1 MSAATLDV
9 MGNDFGMLPGFFT
22 PAPQVRRK
30 RDLRELQ
37 GDQRG
42 AIMLMGLCM
51 ACFLIGSMWFMVG
64 IGDAIVFRDSMQEIA
79 DHAAFTS
86 AVLHAKGMNFI
97 SACNL
102 IMMAFVFFHILLGIV
117 NDVLFL
123 ASLTV
128 LLCPVACPLFPGA
141 NNAYRT
147 YGNNVMKKAV
157 TALHYGEV
165 VAAYGYPWL
174 GAIKGY
180 TLGTDYGKM
189 GVKKRD
195 MKVLVL
201 SPSMLPGTGMDAA
214 INKLFKNQP
223 KVQRTSSIMGSAAG
237 QKKGLPVEAKPNNYL
252 CTKIGKETG
261 AIIGSLSGVKFLG
274 KFIGVVLGAGIKA
287 RYCNSLGFS
296 GDFSDLTRVNKPDFA
311 RDQQGRANEAIDKQ
325 NEKIDADNKALPK
338 DAKPKDSIGK
348 IDMDTGGSGA
358 AALDPGFDQ
367 WWGKEGPLVPWAS
380 TANGSPWNEVWA
392 ININPDYTDNQEHR
406 VALGSRMTGAKST
419 ADAAFGYFAEAEFY
433 FDCKKTWGDEECNG
447 ENNAAFSIQWR
458 ARLRRLE
465 FPAIGSLIGSY
476 IGQWIAHLGVLGD
489 AIKDLRF
496 MLQGLPIG
504 KLTKAINPIVDY
516 GFGKLQQSIKDIGT
530 KVGGAANPGGVDG
543 SYH

>member
-1 MSAATLDV
+1 VTNTASAA
-9 MGNDFGMLPGFFT
+9 
-22 PAPQVRRK
+22 RK
-30 RDLRELQ
+30 LH

-51 ACFLIGSMWFMVG
+51 SCFLIGSLWFLVG

-102 IMMAFVFFHILLGIV
+102 IMLAFVFFHILLGIV
-117 NDVLFL
+117 NDILFL
-123 ASLTV
+123 ACLIPV
-128 LLCPVACPLFPGA
+128 INVVACPLFVNA
-141 NNAYRT
+141 NNIYRN

-180 TLGTDYGKM
+180 TLGTDYGKA

-201 SPSMLPGTGMDAA
+201 SPSMLPGTVMDAA

-223 KVQRTSSIMGSAAG
+223 KLQRSTSALGSAAG
-237 QKKGLPVEAKPNNYL
+237 QKKGLPVEAKPNNEL
-252 CTKIGKETG
+252 CAKIAKESVDTLLG
-261 AIIGSLSGVKFLG
+261 FLKDVRFINRVFGLIKDTLARGVKF
-274 KFIGVVLGAGIKA
+274 
-287 RYCNSLGFS
+287 RYCNSLGFA
-296 GDFSDLTRVNKPDFA
+296 GNTTDLTAAGRPDIPG
-311 RDQQGRANEAIDKQ
+311 QLEKANDAIDKA
-325 NEKIDADNKALPK
+325 NEKIENDNRNAPQGS
-338 DAKPKDSIGK
+338 KPKDPIGK
-348 IDMDTGGSGA
+348 VNTDTGGTGLA
-358 AALDPGFDQ
+358 VLDPGLDQ
-367 WWGKEGPLVPWAS
+367 WWGKEGPLFPMAA

-392 ININPDYTDNQEHR
+392 MNINPDYTDNQEHR
-406 VALGSRMTGAKST
+406 VALGKRTYGQKQT
-419 ADAAFGYFAEAEFY
+419 ANAAFGYFAEAEFY
-433 FDCKKTWGDEECNG
+433 FDCKKKWGDEECNG
-447 ENNAAFSIQWR
+447 DDNAAFSIQWR

-465 FPAIGSLIGSY
+465 FPAVGSLIGSY
-476 IGQWIAHLGVLGD
+476 IGQWVAHLSVLGN
-489 AIKDLRF
+489 AVKELRYT
-496 MLQGLPIG
+496 LQGLPIG
-504 KLTKAINPIVDY
+504 KLTKLVNPIVNFAFD
-516 GFGKLQQSIKDIGT
+516 KLKQQIKDLGT
-530 KVGGAANPGGVDG
+530 KVGGAANPGLDG